1 MEANFI
7 RVRSAKDIIITTSL
21 FVLGALL
28 ITSPTSASINLV
40 GFFMIFAGMLTAF
53 TLMSGHKLEG
63 TGEKYRKKEYYFLQE
78 MNPVILSALESKP
91 DSIDLTQVDKGRSI
105 RLDVYYSKSTGE
117 AYLQLFEYIPY
128 RYEPCSKT
136 YEHEVEKVYKLIK

>member
-1 MEANFI
+1 
-7 RVRSAKDIIITTSL
+7 
-21 FVLGALL
+21 
-28 ITSPTSASINLV
+28 
-40 GFFMIFAGMLTAF
+40 
-53 TLMSGHKLEG
+53 
-63 TGEKYRKKEYYFLQE
+63 

-105 RLDVYYSKSTGE
+105 RLDVYYSKSTGK

>member
-53 TLMSGHKLEG
+53 TLMSGSKLEG
-63 TGEKYRKKEYYFLQE
+63 TGEK
-78 MNPVILSALESKP
+78 
-91 DSIDLTQVDKGRSI
+91 
-105 RLDVYYSKSTGE
+105 
-117 AYLQLFEYIPY
+117 
-128 RYEPCSKT
+128 
-136 YEHEVEKVYKLIK
+136 